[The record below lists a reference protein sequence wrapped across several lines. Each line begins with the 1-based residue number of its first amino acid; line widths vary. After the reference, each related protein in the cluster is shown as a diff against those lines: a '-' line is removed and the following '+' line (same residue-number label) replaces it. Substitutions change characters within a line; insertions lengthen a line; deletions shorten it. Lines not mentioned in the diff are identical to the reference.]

1 MKLYYEK
8 PKDYKKNKYDYLS
21 LKGIGK
27 DFKEKEVYFEYYDAM
42 IITSISKDSIR
53 WYIRGNNTFEEYE
66 NMKDVVVTPPPYP
79 KEVIELLKIFSEAAA
94 GYSSKGMNWPYIRLP
109 NMQFVYKDTIYE
121 IDIESWFKDIR
132 IFKNFLLSLFESV
145 LLEIED
151 VYLVYYHDFEIKD

>member
-1 MKLYYEK
+1 MLLDENNSTDKVTK
-8 PKDYKKNKYDYLS
+8 IFSFGQINHNKRIAKNLIKRNILS
-21 LKGIGK
+21 
-27 DFKEKEVYFEYYDAM
+27 EKEIDDL
-42 IITSISKDSIR
+42 I
-53 WYIRGNNTFEEYE
+53 E

-94 GYSSKGMNWPYIRLP
+94 GYSSKGMDWPYIKHP

-121 IDIESWFKDIR
+121 INIESWFKDIR
-132 IFKNFLLSLFESV
+132 IFKNLLLSLFESA